1 MTYLLIGHTESE
13 SYYGRCGDLVQH
25 PGKFETKFFRDDRQ
39 AFIQAWA
46 HATIHET
53 FDDLTVVISGVPLDH
68 MTDDEYDELYV
79 PAEAEMIAHQDIVRA
94 ERDAAKKAEIEAAAQ
109 AAVQK
114 ARKLA
119 QAERDH
125 DLAQLAVLQRKLGL
139 K

>member
-1 MTYLLIGHTESE
+1 MTYLLIGHTENE
-13 SYYGRCGDLVQH
+13 SFYDRCGDLVQH

-46 HATIHET
+46 HATVHET
-53 FDDLTVVISGVPLDH
+53 FDDLTVVINGVPLDH
-68 MTDDEYDELYV
+68 MTLEEYDELFV
-79 PAEAEMIAHQDIVRA
+79 PAEAEMIAYQDIVRA
-94 ERDAAKKAEIEAAAQ
+94 EKEAARKAQIEAAAQ
-109 AAVQK
+109 AAVEK

-119 QAERDH
+119 QAEREH